1 MLCPNSEFPSSDAG
15 HPGKRD
21 QNSVMF
27 LRKEVF
33 NLDTITFLTDKV
45 WEEFGDAKVGTIHV
59 RFTVLYKG
67 PGRDGALY
75 PTHSTLC
82 LSVSLSHPPLHHP
95 LPPSITHPPTDSP
108 TLFKKVPVAAGDIL
122 AISVEDKG
130 GEKFMLVSFHGDT
143 NGILGLGLIVTIS
156 SFSFS
161 SMSRHTSRA
170 TCCSTECPC

>member
-95 LPPSITHPPTDSP
+95 LPPSITHSP
-108 TLFKKVPVAAGDIL
+108 TLSGPGRSGGHPGNQRRGQGWRKVHARV
-122 AISVEDKG
+122 
-130 GEKFMLVSFHGDT
+130 VSRRHQRYSW
-143 NGILGLGLIVTIS
+143 LGLDCDHI
-156 SFSFS
+156 
-161 SMSRHTSRA
+161 
-170 TCCSTECPC
+170 

>member
-67 PGRDGALY
+67 SRSRRGSVP
-75 PTHSTLC
+75 HSLNPLSIC
-82 LSVSLSHPPLHHP
+82 LSVSPTPPSPTPSLHHP
-95 LPPSITHPPTDSP
+95 LAHPFRSRSQRGTSWQSASRTRVAKSSCSCRFTATPTV
-108 TLFKKVPVAAGDIL
+108 FL
-122 AISVEDKG
+122 AW
-130 GEKFMLVSFHGDT
+130 
-143 NGILGLGLIVTIS
+143 
-156 SFSFS
+156 
-161 SMSRHTSRA
+161 A
-170 TCCSTECPC
+170 